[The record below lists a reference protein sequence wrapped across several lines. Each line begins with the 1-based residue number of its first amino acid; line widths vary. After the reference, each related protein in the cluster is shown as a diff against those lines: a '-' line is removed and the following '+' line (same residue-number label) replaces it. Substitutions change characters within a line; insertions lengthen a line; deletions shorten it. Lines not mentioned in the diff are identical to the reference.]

1 MKTLKITFA
10 TLLIAF
16 TLTSCREQTEAEK
29 MEEQAE
35 ELIEN
40 AEDAKIKDDK
50 VKIESPDGSET
61 KIKYD
66 EDGNVEKIKTDD
78 NS

>member
-1 MKTLKITFA
+1 MKFLK
-10 TLLIAF
+10 
-16 TLTSCREQTEAEK
+16 LTVFSLFLAGSLVACREQTTEEK
-29 MEEQAE
+29 AE
-35 ELIEN
+35 EMIDE
-40 AEDAKIKDDK
+40 AVEVKEKDDK
-50 VKIESPDGSET
+50 VKIESPNGDET